1 MDLARTGSQVT
12 LREPDTGSMV
22 QSAPLP
28 QPLWQT
34 LIDLA
39 ESSATTAAG
48 SVLLEQGAQPRG
60 LFLLE
65 TGTLRVDLPRGSQIN
80 LPAASLVGEMSWLSG
95 QPVRATV
102 TCETTCLLHWI
113 EADTLWSW
121 IGANSTP
128 GRQLLESLNA
138 LAIQRLQG
146 QFHSQNYLA
155 LVAHDGRKPDLMTTA
170 ESHLELL
177 RRSPLLSTA
186 HTGQLLKEQLGLTV
200 SRRVS
205 SGPMGGDQE
214 VGSLVVAGLVDAVIF
229 FPDPLSS
236 QPHGADV
243 AALLRVCDVCNVPLA
258 TNPGTADLL
267 LTALTQPILQPAQP
281 A

>member
-1 MDLARTGSQVT
+1 
-12 LREPDTGSMV
+12 MV
-22 QSAPLP
+22 QSPPLP

-39 ESSATTAAG
+39 ESSTTTVAG
-48 SVLLEQGAQPRG
+48 SVLLEQGSRPPG
-60 LFLLE
+60 LILLE
-65 TGTLRVDLPRGSQIN
+65 TGTLRVDLPGGSRLS

-102 TCETTCLLHWI
+102 ACETSCRLHRI
-113 EADTLWSW
+113 QADTLWVW
-121 IGANSTP
+121 ISANPRP

-138 LAIQRLQG
+138 LAMQRLQG
-146 QFHSQNYLA
+146 QFHHQNYLA
-155 LVAHDGRKPDLMTTA
+155 LVAHDGRKPDLLTTA
-170 ESHLELL
+170 QSHLELL
-177 RRSPLLSTA
+177 RRKPLLSTA
-186 HTGQLLKEQLGLTV
+186 HTGQLLKEQLGLMV

-267 LTALTQPILQPAQP
+267 LTALAQPILQPAQP